1 MKENISKNKVWQII
15 GVAVLCA
22 VCVLTAV
29 LGVVFGMNH
38 SSEDLNVSKDMS
50 NQDNIVVETVH
61 EEGIKLTSG
70 VATAAADGTT
80 TKTITAVVNPTNAV
94 SQLVEWSMRWK
105 NDNSSWAKGKNIQDY
120 ISYSG
125 DATITLECKAPFGE
139 QIIVRATSSADDTKY
154 GECTLDYAKRLEA
167 VSILLKNK
175 ESGNTISSVNFNE
188 SWVSYEIV
196 PEYKYSVGTVDG
208 TVEKITYNFTNEFST
223 LLSYSYALNGDRDR
237 RLEVSTSEFDY
248 SDSIYI
254 GFADL
259 HALDTIMSMADP
271 ITSFPGTGS
280 AYNCNGYAWGWPES
294 TIHDGYVKSM
304 KGFQYYYGYNCDN
317 TSYDRDRVA
326 NLKKLQSY
334 SGTVLTFNIYYKCG
348 NGTSSKISYTLK
360 NGSCDFGSLKV
371 NNVSLSSDS
380 IVF

>member
-1 MKENISKNKVWQII
+1 MKNNLTKSKVWQIV

-50 NQDNIVVETVH
+50 NQDNIVVETVQ
-61 EEGIKLTSG
+61 EQGIKLTSG
-70 VATAAADGTT
+70 VATTAADGTT

-154 GECTLDYAKRLEA
+154 GECTLDYAKRLES
-167 VSILLKNK
+167 VSITLKNK
-175 ESGNTISSVNFNE
+175 ISGTTMSSINFNE
-188 SWVSYEIV
+188 KEIDYVVV

-208 TVEKITYNFTNEFST
+208 AVEKITYNFTNEFST
-223 LLSYSYALNGDRDR
+223 LLSYSYALGGDRDR

-254 GFADL
+254 GFADKS
-259 HALDTIMSMADP
+259 ALDTIMSMEEP
-271 ITSFPGTGS
+271 ITVFPGTGN
-280 AYNCNGYAWGWPES
+280 ACNGYAWGWSES

-304 KGFQYYYGYNCDN
+304 KGFQYYYGRNCDN
-317 TSYDRDRVA
+317 TTYDKDRVA

-371 NNVSLSSDS
+371 NNVSLSVNSV
-380 IVF
+380 VF